1 MSAGVGGSYNLG
13 TLRDI
18 FVAQFGPDT
27 KSARYRA
34 AQRRFTESMAGYSLV
49 CYFLQIKVCAHLCN
63 AVCERHFRGILHL
76 LIQVVVASFL
86 FCPRLRIVTTETF
99 FVTPKAT
106 SFTLTLGSCLAHRQ
120 GSWDSKRHLS
130 SSLKSSLMSCAMLT
144 GRSMDRHCLAA
155 IARQV
160 IVQQELLNTQ
170 LWATL
175 VILFRPRVERM
186 RVERLPRQAISVT
199 SRASACKASWLRG
212 GSSTG

>member
-76 LIQVVVASFL
+76 LIQVVVASFS

-99 FVTPKAT
+99 FVIPKAT

-120 GSWDSKRHLS
+120 GSWDSG
-130 SSLKSSLMSCAMLT
+130 MSRNILAA
-144 GRSMDRHCLAA
+144 CLASGLSHSPN
-155 IARQV
+155 V
-160 IVQQELLNTQ
+160 G
-170 LWATL
+170 
-175 VILFRPRVERM
+175 ERHM
-186 RVERLPRQAISVT
+186 
-199 SRASACKASWLRG
+199 SAPFEQ
-212 GSSTG
+212 